1 MRYALIDNVTLTG
14 IQRLLGYIPVKNR
27 HIIDNDI
34 LALENYIQALLFYD
48 EIIAI
53 DDYKLEYK
61 EDRRK
66 QFPQIRFIGEDIITP
81 EHYDKLCS
89 QSNIMTSNLEIRAGK
104 ISDAAFKKYFED
116 LMMPFQFTWDM
127 VSSRHFLVPKMLQG
141 NQNFLNKDFFNRLYA
156 SLFSEKFE
164 EAIIRSGLKV
174 KSPKFYDRKGKEV
187 TFNEDY
193 NLSKPLEIFASSL
206 GWLST
211 RTCFYALAAQYLQAD
226 IFIQPIRQN
235 FLKNIIRKIHPQIC
249 FGDYTQLINSTN
261 TKASNTLQNILQ
273 NSSGG
278 FDVELPL
285 FSAYFINK
293 CGDSREIIKTVLNE
307 RDSKIFVSVRNKLR
321 DLDSCAHDGTK
332 IKEIN
337 LLSKDL
343 ELMFTK
349 IQKEF
354 YIGEDLGISL
364 KWFWSVGI
372 SLFDKIPIL
381 KELPIPDIQFIRLE
395 PLKHLFKRKTGFT
408 AAYRN
413 ILEDLIACERLG
425 QYKDD
430 LIKHINYDKA
440 DYYEIKVE
448 EEKFVSCSSWWK
460 KPM

>member
-1 MRYALIDNVTLTG
+1 MRYALIDNATLTG
-14 IQRLLGYIPVKNR
+14 IQRLLGYIPVKNK

-53 DDYKLEYK
+53 DDYKPKYR

-66 QFPQIRFIGEDIITP
+66 QFPQIRFIGEDIITT

-89 QSNIMTSNLEIRAGK
+89 QANTMTSNLEISAGK
-104 ISDAAFKKYFED
+104 VNDTDFKKYFED

-141 NQNFLNKDFFNRLYA
+141 NDNVLDKKSFNRLYA

-164 EAIIRSGLKV
+164 QMIICPGLQV
-174 KSPKFYDRKGKEV
+174 KPTKFYSGNGEEI
-187 TFNEDY
+187 TFSEDY

-226 IFIQPIRQN
+226 IFIQPIRQG

-249 FGDYTQLINSTN
+249 FGDYTQLINSAN
-261 TKASNTLQNILQ
+261 SKASNTLQNILQ

-307 RDSKIFVSVRNKLR
+307 RDSKVFVSVRNKLR
-321 DLDSCAHDGTK
+321 DLDSYAHDGTK

-337 LLSKDL
+337 LLTKDL
-343 ELMFTK
+343 ELMFTN

-354 YIGEDLGISL
+354 YIGDDLGVSL
-364 KWFWSVGI
+364 KWFWGI
-372 SLFDKIPIL
+372 GVSLFDKIPIL
-381 KELPIPDIQFIRLE
+381 KDLPIPDIQFIRLE

-425 QYKDD
+425 KYKDD

-440 DYYEIKVE
+440 DYYDIKVE
-448 EEKFVSCSSWWK
+448 EERFVRYSSWWK
-460 KPM
+460 QPM